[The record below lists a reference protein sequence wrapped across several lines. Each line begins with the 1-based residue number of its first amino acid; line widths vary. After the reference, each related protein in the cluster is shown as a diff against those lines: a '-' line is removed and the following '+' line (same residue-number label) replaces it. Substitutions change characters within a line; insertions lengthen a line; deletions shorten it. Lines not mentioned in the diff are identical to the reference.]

1 LNCLF
6 FHSPRLTGSPSV
18 HLSFVLMSQD
28 EFFRASNFPI
38 NKNASVEWK
47 KHIFSFEDQILEE
60 TENVRVAQIQRMKNA
75 KDFCKNSSQIL
86 PTKKKSKVVLV
97 TDPEQ
102 RLAYCHVPKV
112 ASSAW
117 MIIFSDLNRLPTK
130 LHLFEKD
137 ISINDSLSR
146 KKKLRNFRICSENSL
161 SGKKN

>member
-1 LNCLF
+1 MFNLRWDPF
-6 FHSPRLTGSPSV
+6 IKF
-18 HLSFVLMSQD
+18 
-28 EFFRASNFPI
+28 
-38 NKNASVEWK
+38 
-47 KHIFSFEDQILEE
+47 KHIFSFEDQLLEKSE
-60 TENVRVAQIQRMKNA
+60 DVRVAQLQRIQNA

-86 PTKKKSKVVLV
+86 PTNKKSKVVLV

-146 KKKLRNFRICSENSL
+146 KKKLRNFAFVQKTVCQARKTKKVFFAYLLRTQIKTIFSL
-161 SGKKN
+161 F